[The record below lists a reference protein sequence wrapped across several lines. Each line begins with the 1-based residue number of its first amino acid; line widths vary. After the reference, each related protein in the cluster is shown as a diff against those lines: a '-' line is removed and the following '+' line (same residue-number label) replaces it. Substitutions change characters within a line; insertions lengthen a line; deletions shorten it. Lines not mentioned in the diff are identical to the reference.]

1 MAENNGRALIVK
13 FANTPFS
20 ITNTTMTTT
29 PPPHLDYY
37 DTNEQSFMTSMH
49 TLPSPS
55 SQTCPYILTS
65 LNTTN
70 PWSNN
75 NITPITTN
83 NNNGCLW
90 TISTFKQ
97 QQHSQPLNGWC
108 ISVRNLPLETSEH
121 ILWEFFGLYGQVQ
134 HVHVTSKETWCQGSV
149 VMTSCDDAAKAI
161 RALNGFIYGGRVLQ
175 VSFF

>member
-20 ITNTTMTTT
+20 IANTT
-29 PPPHLDYY
+29 DYY
-37 DTNEQSFMTSMH
+37 DTNEQSFMTSQ
-49 TLPSPS
+49 
-55 SQTCPYILTS
+55 SQACPYILTS

-75 NITPITTN
+75 NN
-83 NNNGCLW
+83 SSNGCLW
-90 TISTFKQ
+90 TISPFKQ
-97 QQHSQPLNGWC
+97 QHQPLNGWC
-108 ISVRNLPLETSEH
+108 ISVGNLPPETSEH
-121 ILWEFFGLYGQVQ
+121 VLWEYFGLYGQVQ
-134 HVHVTSKETWCQGSV
+134 HVSVTTSKETWCCHGSV

-161 RALNGFIYGGRVLQ
+161 RALNGFVYGGRVLQ